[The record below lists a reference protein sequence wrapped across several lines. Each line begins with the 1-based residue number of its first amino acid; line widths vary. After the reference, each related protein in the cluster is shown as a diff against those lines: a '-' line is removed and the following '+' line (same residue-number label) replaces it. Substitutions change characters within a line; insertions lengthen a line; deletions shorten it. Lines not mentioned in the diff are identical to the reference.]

1 MGLVMELA
9 HVIHP
14 FTFGWRF
21 GSSAMSDSCDL
32 INFFVKMI
40 HVDHMVNQCWE
51 CCPEP

>member
-14 FTFGWRF
+14 FTLWWRF
-21 GSSAMSDSCDL
+21 SCSAVWDSCDSTD
-32 INFFVKMI
+32 FFVKMI

-51 CCPEP
+51 CCPAP